1 MKTLKRLWRLF
12 SYFFRAYPKRSSLVC
27 MLMLLAGLAEGI
39 GMASLL
45 PLLNIVLAPSDGGSE
60 LNRTIESYFNSLGI
74 APTAGTILLVVVA
87 LISAKS
93 LLVLLAMTQAG
104 YAANRVAANM
114 RLQLVRALM
123 SARWSYFIRQRT
135 GNLTAA
141 LGAEP
146 SRAAL
151 SYIGL
156 CRTLVAMV
164 QALAYTILAATISFP
179 ITVSA
184 LVIGGISAALLNRLV
199 RLGAR
204 AGQEQTKLQRRFL
217 SVLIDSLG
225 AMKPIKATASEERVA
240 PLLERYATSLKG
252 VEDRLTTTSEALRNL
267 QEPIRVAAAAA
278 GFFILLSIWTDRTD
292 TLIMLTLLF
301 LRTVDRLGL
310 IQRYMQLTLNNQAAF
325 WFVFSVIK
333 HATRAAEER
342 SGGAPPSLEKG
353 IDIQGISFAYSKN
366 RIIDDLTLT
375 IPVRTMVSLV
385 GRSGSGKS
393 TLADLL
399 TGLQRPEKGEILIDD
414 SPLSEL
420 DLEAWRRMIGYV
432 PQETVL
438 FHDTILANVTLGD
451 PALGREAA
459 AAALK
464 RAEAWDFVS
473 EMPGGLDT
481 VVGERGGRLSG
492 GQRQRIALARALVR
506 NPKLLILDE
515 ATSALDPETERSI
528 CATLRHLSGELTI
541 LAISHNQA
549 LVDIADRVYE
559 LHQGTLT
566 ARSDSE
572 ALSAQ

>member
-1 MKTLKRLWRLF
+1 MKTFSRLWRLF
-12 SYFFRAYPKRSSLVC
+12 AYFFRAYPRRSALVC
-27 MLMLLAGLAEGI
+27 VLMLLAGLAEGV

-45 PLLNIVLAPSDGGSE
+45 PLLNIVLAPADGGSE
-60 LNRTIESYFNSLGI
+60 LNRTIESYFNMLGI
-74 APTAGTILLVVVA
+74 SPSAGTILMVVVA
-87 LISAKS
+87 LITAKA
-93 LLVLLAMTQAG
+93 LMVLLAMTQAG
-104 YAANRVAANM
+104 YAANRVAATM
-114 RLQLVRALM
+114 RQQLVRALM
-123 SARWSYFIRQRT
+123 SARWSYFIKQRT

-141 LGAEP
+141 LGTEP
-146 SRAAL
+146 SRAAQ
-151 SYIGL
+151 SYLGL
-156 CRTLVAMV
+156 CRMLVATV
-164 QALAYTILAATISFP
+164 QAAVYTLLAATISLP

-184 LVIGGISAALLNRLV
+184 LVIGGISAVLLNRLV

-204 AGQEQTKLQRRFL
+204 AGQDQTTLQRRFL
-217 SVLIDSLG
+217 SVLVDSLG
-225 AMKPIKATASEERVA
+225 AMKPIKATASEERVT
-240 PLLERYATSLKG
+240 PLLERYVTSLNT
-252 VEDRLTTTSEALRNL
+252 VQDRLTVTGEALKNL
-267 QEPIRVAAAAA
+267 QEPIRVAAAAV

-310 IQRYMQLTLNNQAAF
+310 IQRYLQQTLNHQAAF
-325 WFVFSVIK
+325 WFVRSVID
-333 HATRAAEER
+333 HANRAAEQHR
-342 SGGAPPSLEKG
+342 GGRQPSLKKG
-353 IDIQGISFAYSKN
+353 IEVRGVSFAYKKH
-366 RIIDDLTLT
+366 RVLDDLSME

-399 TGLQRPEKGEILIDD
+399 TGLQQPDRGEILIDGM
-414 SPLSEL
+414 PLSTI

-459 AAALK
+459 EAALK
-464 RAEAWDFVS
+464 RAEAWEFVS
-473 EMPGGLDT
+473 ALQSGLDT

-506 NPKLLILDE
+506 NPRLLILDE

-528 CATLRHLSGELTI
+528 CTTLQHLSREFTI

-549 LVDIADRVYE
+549 LVDVADRVYE
-559 LHQGTLT
+559 LDQGRL
-566 ARSDSE
+566 AAHPDAE